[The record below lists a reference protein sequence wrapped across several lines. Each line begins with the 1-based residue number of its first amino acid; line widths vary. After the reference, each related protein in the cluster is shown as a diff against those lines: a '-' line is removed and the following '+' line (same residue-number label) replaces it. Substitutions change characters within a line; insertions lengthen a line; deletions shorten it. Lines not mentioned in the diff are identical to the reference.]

1 MIAQRR
7 ALHRGVL
14 AAFATAALAC
24 ACRGAD
30 QPVVIAAAMGDGG
43 QAAALAISRDSALGR
58 RPRIVLRET
67 RGSAGIAGLP
77 ASVRVAELLAA
88 DPAVVGVV
96 GPNSSR
102 DALLAGPL
110 YNAAGLPHIVPT
122 ATSRRLRDAGRFT
135 LLLAPD
141 DSMEGAFAARFIT
154 RRLAARR
161 VLILYVGD
169 EYGSGLRTS
178 LESALARQGVD
189 VVDRIVLEVGGLC
202 PRADSPNPYEDQ
214 VTLALRHGVPDVV
227 FLATRAPEAGCATRT
242 IHARQ
247 PRMRY
252 VAGDGVVPAAL
263 AANAPREAVDS
274 TYFITFW
281 HADTTNAE
289 NRAFTEEFTR
299 RFGRAPHYGD
309 ALVFD
314 ATRLLADAVHE
325 VGGDRSRIVA
335 WLESLGRDRAAATG
349 LTGPL
354 TFDPA
359 ARTGII
365 VVRQRGGR
373 TEAVAP

>member
-1 MIAQRR
+1 MEAKNLPNGSVRKVSNIS
-7 ALHRGVL
+7 
-14 AAFATAALAC
+14 
-24 ACRGAD
+24 
-30 QPVVIAAAMGDGG
+30 GD
-43 QAAALAISRDSALGR
+43 IW
-58 RPRIVLRET
+58 ET
-67 RGSAGIAGLP
+67 SGSTGIAGLP

-88 DPAVVGVV
+88 DPALVGVV

-110 YNAAGLPHIVPT
+110 YNTAGLPHIVPT
-122 ATSRRLRDAGRFT
+122 ATSRRLRDTGRFT

-154 RRLAARR
+154 HRLGARR

-178 LESALARQGVD
+178 LESALVGQGGA
-189 VVDRIVLEVGGLC
+189 VVDRVVLEVGGQC

-214 VTLALRHGVPDVV
+214 VTLALRRGTPDVV
-227 FLATRAPEAGCATRT
+227 FLATRTVEAGCATRA

-252 VAGDGVVPAAL
+252 VAADGVVPGNL
-263 AANAPREAVDS
+263 AVIAPAEAMDS

-281 HADTTNAE
+281 HPDTSNAE
-289 NRAFTEEFTR
+289 NRAFTEEFRR
-299 RFGRAPHYGD
+299 RFRRVPHYGD

-314 ATRLLADAVHE
+314 ATRLLVDAVRE
-325 VGGDRSRIVA
+325 VGGDRARILEY
-335 WLESLGRDRAAATG
+335 LESLGRGRPAPSG
-349 LTGPL
+349 LTGTL
-354 TFDPA
+354 TFDRS

-365 VVRQRGGR
+365 VVRQRGGH